1 VLVILALFFTIVLS
15 SAGAGLSTFYLNAS
29 KETLAFWRQKAEQ
42 LFVET
47 EVLERLLSNYFD
59 RGYSLMESN
68 VAAPDEKELDKAASH
83 VAVMKM
89 LIGLYFSDLSP
100 TLSRV
105 IAAIATAHRGL
116 RAVQKAGASDRAAL
130 IESVD
135 AAVCDLKDALDC
147 LKDGVAKDARL
158 LSRGGMANVFWR
170 PSRTAVV
177 GRVAQVPA

>member
-1 VLVILALFFTIVLS
+1 VLVVLALFFTVVLS
-15 SAGAGLSTFYLNAS
+15 AVCAGLSTFYLNAS
-29 KETLAFWRQKAEQ
+29 KETLTFWRQKAEQ

-47 EVLERLLSNYFD
+47 EMLERLLSNYFD
-59 RGYSLMESN
+59 RGYSLMDSN
-68 VAAPDEKELDKAASH
+68 IVALDEKELDKAGGH
-83 VAVMKM
+83 VATMKM
-89 LIGLYFSDLSP
+89 LIGLYFSDLNP

-116 RAVQKAGASDRAAL
+116 RAVRKAGSSDRAAL
-130 IESVD
+130 IEAVD

-147 LKDGVAKDARL
+147 LKDSVAKDARVL
-158 LSRGGMANVFWR
+158 NRGGMANLFWR